1 MFESFIYREFVNFL
15 LFFSRFPLFLFF
27 LKIHLEI
34 EKQTGNTLLTYI
46 VVHIPC
52 HIVIETAYNNS
63 ANRIMSNKFTS
74 TV

>member
-15 LFFSRFPLFLFF
+15 LFFSRFPPFLFF
-27 LKIHLEI
+27 PPIHLEI
-34 EKQTGNTLLTYI
+34 EKQTGNTPLTYI

-52 HIVIETAYNNS
+52 HIVIATAYNNF
-63 ANRIMSNKFTS
+63 ANRIMYNKFTM